1 MRKMFSLLGAIVI
14 AFSSIY
20 TNVYAEGEE
29 GDGSETSAEVNEN
42 NDALRILF
50 TADLQD
56 HVLPYK
62 ISSEQE
68 DDKEVGGYA
77 KLASLI
83 NMNRGENTVLLD
95 GGNFSTGTAFHT
107 INTEKAP
114 DLSILGMLN
123 YDAVAL
129 GDEEFQYGTQTLSN
143 MVNVSE
149 NTPTL
154 LTGNIEY
161 GDSEAANS
169 LKTVLSTKGAA
180 TYKILNKGDVKVGV
194 FSVIEDG
201 LLNSDDITL
210 NKAKDCAKSIV
221 STLKDEGADFVV
233 AMAHGGKDFAHEIA
247 KIDDINVV
255 IASCNVDAIQ
265 EVEMEGSTSIVSCGR
280 NGQYLGVI
288 DLDKDATSVSGYQLV
303 EVTSDL
309 DANEEIAEKVDAYKS
324 EVNSLVFDAYGLNMD
339 KSIAASE
346 FDFQAIDHNSTN
358 LLNNNTAD
366 LITDAYAYAYD
377 TWYEDWYESW
387 KEKKRQRLKAA
398 QSLAEK
404 SAADNTDA
412 AEEQA
417 EGSEPT
423 PTPSIS
429 PEAAARIEEIQ
440 NMKPSVKSRAVGMI
454 TQKEIQNSIAK
465 GTITAQD
472 AYNLVPNG
480 TGADG
485 SDGESLVLV
494 FLKGSDLRALCEY
507 DVTYCRKN
515 DPDNQLHF
523 SGLKYT
529 YSDIRQ
535 DYNHVEDVYVD
546 VVNDYYIPVQND
558 DYYPVVT
565 TLTTAKQLLELAD
578 TTNGNFTV
586 KYYDENGG
594 KIQKLGAHVLTYK
607 NNEMKSFKAISAYIS
622 DMERNASGESTIS
635 TNYEKANKNKNE
647 DTEFTFTGYF
657 KNTTAKQLHAYVTI
671 AGGIVIAVIGLKI
684 LTILFARRKDKQS
697 EENNHE

>member
-169 LKTVLSTKGAA
+169 LKTVLLTKGAA

-221 STLKDEGADFVV
+221 STLKDEGAD
-233 AMAHGGKDFAHEIA
+233 
-247 KIDDINVV
+247 
-255 IASCNVDAIQ
+255 C
-265 EVEMEGSTSIVSCGR
+265 
-280 NGQYLGVI
+280 
-288 DLDKDATSVSGYQLV
+288 
-303 EVTSDL
+303 
-309 DANEEIAEKVDAYKS
+309 
-324 EVNSLVFDAYGLNMD
+324 
-339 KSIAASE
+339 
-346 FDFQAIDHNSTN
+346 
-358 LLNNNTAD
+358 
-366 LITDAYAYAYD
+366 
-377 TWYEDWYESW
+377 
-387 KEKKRQRLKAA
+387 
-398 QSLAEK
+398 
-404 SAADNTDA
+404 
-412 AEEQA
+412 
-417 EGSEPT
+417 
-423 PTPSIS
+423 
-429 PEAAARIEEIQ
+429 
-440 NMKPSVKSRAVGMI
+440 
-454 TQKEIQNSIAK
+454 
-465 GTITAQD
+465 
-472 AYNLVPNG
+472 
-480 TGADG
+480 
-485 SDGESLVLV
+485 
-494 FLKGSDLRALCEY
+494 
-507 DVTYCRKN
+507 
-515 DPDNQLHF
+515 
-523 SGLKYT
+523 
-529 YSDIRQ
+529 
-535 DYNHVEDVYVD
+535 
-546 VVNDYYIPVQND
+546 
-558 DYYPVVT
+558 
-565 TLTTAKQLLELAD
+565 
-578 TTNGNFTV
+578 
-586 KYYDENGG
+586 
-594 KIQKLGAHVLTYK
+594 
-607 NNEMKSFKAISAYIS
+607 
-622 DMERNASGESTIS
+622 
-635 TNYEKANKNKNE
+635 
-647 DTEFTFTGYF
+647 
-657 KNTTAKQLHAYVTI
+657 
-671 AGGIVIAVIGLKI
+671 
-684 LTILFARRKDKQS
+684 
-697 EENNHE
+697 